1 MSENIIQTFASNVRA
16 IRTSLNISQEELADK
31 AGLHRTYISD
41 IERCRRNVT
50 LDAIQRIANALD
62 VSPYV
67 LLVENETNVK

>member
-16 IRTSLNISQEELADK
+16 IRVSLNLSQEELADK

-50 LDAIQRIANALD
+50 LDAIQKIANALD

-67 LLVENETNVK
+67 LLVESETNNE